1 MTGHSRTAEPFLPD
15 RRSLTSLRAAAE
27 TCRGCDLWERAT
39 QTVFGEGPARAEIV
53 LVGEAPGDHEDREGH
68 PFVGPAGRILD
79 EGLER
84 AGIARDRAYVTNA
97 VKHFKWEERGKRRIH
112 QTPSRWEIVACA
124 PWLAAELAAVRPD
137 VLVLM
142 GRVAATSVMGAAFR
156 VTRERGRV
164 LEGPGGLPTVATVH
178 PSAILRGPPEDREA
192 ALSAFASDLE
202 VARSVLGATRA

>member
-1 MTGHSRTAEPFLPD
+1 VTDKSSTAEPFLPD
-15 RRSLTSLRAAAE
+15 RRSLTALRAAAA

-39 QTVFGEGPARAEIV
+39 QSVFGEGPARAEIV

-84 AGIARDRAYVTNA
+84 AGIARERAYVTNA
-97 VKHFKWEERGKRRIH
+97 VKHFSWEERGKRRIH
-112 QTPSRWEIVACA
+112 QTPSRWEIVACG
-124 PWLAAELAAVRPD
+124 PWLAAELTAVRPQ

-142 GRVAATSVMGAAFR
+142 GRVAATSVMGSAFR

-164 LEGPGGLPTVATVH
+164 LEGPEGLPTVATVH
-178 PSAILRGPPEDREA
+178 PSAILRGPPSDREA
-192 ALSAFASDLE
+192 ALAAFASDLE
-202 VARSVLGATRA
+202 VARSVLDASAA